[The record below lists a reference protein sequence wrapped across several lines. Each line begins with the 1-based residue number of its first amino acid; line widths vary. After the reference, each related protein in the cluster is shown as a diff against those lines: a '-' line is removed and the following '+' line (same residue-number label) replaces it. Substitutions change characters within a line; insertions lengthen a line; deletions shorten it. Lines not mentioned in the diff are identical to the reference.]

1 MVKRLRRCPLP
12 AESAVR
18 FRMGL
23 PYKNTAPIY
32 RCCIFILKFLSGIY
46 AANFV
51 CRRSHSRK
59 RILPRVSHLWETA
72 NSAYSDNIRCLFYVA
87 PYAES
92 TRQTKFAVVR
102 IRVSESCRRTPA
114 CGKRQFDGRGLL
126 RLQSKT
132 KKVAFLSFRTDL
144 QPFFNFLRPELYKKT

>member
-1 MVKRLRRCPLP
+1 MVKRLRRCPLT

-32 RCCIFILKFLSGIY
+32 RCCIFILKFLSGND
-46 AANFV
+46 AANEV

-72 NSAYSDNIRCLFYVA
+72 NSAWGIS
-87 PYAES
+87 
-92 TRQTKFAVVR
+92 VR
-102 IRVSESCRRTPA
+102 IRVSESCRRTPIY
-114 CGKRQFDGRGLL
+114 GKRQFDGRGLL

-144 QPFFNFLRPELYKKT
+144 QPFFNFLRPELYNNYYNLQIHTRNGNRLNMTLTT

>member
-1 MVKRLRRCPLP
+1 MSKLFIKRPFCRMQNKNVGFD
-12 AESAVR
+12 AE
-18 FRMGL
+18 
-23 PYKNTAPIY
+23 
-32 RCCIFILKFLSGIY
+32 
-46 AANFV
+46 
-51 CRRSHSRK
+51 
-59 RILPRVSHLWETA
+59 RIWSLNRVSHLWETA
-72 NSAYSDNIRCLFYVA
+72 NSAYSDNIRCLFYVV

-114 CGKRQFDGRGLL
+114 CGKRQFDERGLL

-144 QPFFNFLRPELYKKT
+144 QPFFNFLRPELYKRPELYNKT